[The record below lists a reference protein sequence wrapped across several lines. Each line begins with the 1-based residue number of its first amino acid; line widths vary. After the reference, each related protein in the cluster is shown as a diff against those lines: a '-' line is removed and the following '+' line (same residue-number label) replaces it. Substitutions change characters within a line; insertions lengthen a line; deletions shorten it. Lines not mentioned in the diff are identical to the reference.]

1 MKTQQELA
9 TFLDGI
15 FPTAYYDWS
24 GSSEIPKAP
33 YLVYLLDKGNSFGAD
48 DKAYN
53 RTDTYT
59 VELYVD
65 RYDYNSE
72 KELETSFDETNLF
85 YEKAGKTFVSELQ
98 LFLVIYKITI

>member
-33 YLVYLLDKGNSFGAD
+33 YIVYLLDKGNSFGAD
-48 DKAYN
+48 DKAYS
-53 RTDTYT
+53 RTDTYSI
-59 VELYVD
+59 ELYVD
-65 RYDYNSE
+65 RYDYESE
-72 KELETSFDETNLF
+72 KELEISFDESNIF
-85 YEKAGKTFVSELQ
+85 YDKIHKTFIKELG
-98 LFLVIYKITI
+98 LFLVAYEITI